1 MGKDVL
7 GVWWMVIFYEIVA
20 VIIKLVFAEE
30 EVITIKFVRIK
41 LKEELTAHHKKF
53 AMLPNADTDVLF
65 QTADCIL
72 EYNNEK
78 WKLQEIKKCKK
89 IKVLS
94 NSRSQ
99 KETVR

>member
-1 MGKDVL
+1 M
-7 GVWWMVIFYEIVA
+7 
-20 VIIKLVFAEE
+20 FAEK
-30 EVITIKFVRIK
+30 EVITVKFVRIK

-53 AMLPNADTDVLF
+53 AMLANVETDVLF
-65 QTADCIL
+65 QTVDCIL

-94 NSRSQ
+94 NSRSL
-99 KETVR
+99 KKTVRWR

>member
-1 MGKDVL
+1 
-7 GVWWMVIFYEIVA
+7 MVIFYEIVA

-53 AMLPNADTDVLF
+53 ATLANADTDVLF
-65 QTADCIL
+65 QTIDCIL

-78 WKLQEIKKCKK
+78 
-89 IKVLS
+89 
-94 NSRSQ
+94 
-99 KETVR
+99 